1 MQTESDVGV
10 PNKAPAPR
18 WFLAVKQLN
27 RVSFYIVNVKE
38 NMSFNLSTIPHDIKL
53 GDFSIREVV
62 AIPVIR
68 RILSNEHVVND
79 MRSGAD
85 LNFIRMLKAASD
97 TPREIEVNARTLVA
111 FEDAFEPDTRFID
124 LSLGQIRETISRGAN
139 A

>member
-1 MQTESDVGV
+1 
-10 PNKAPAPR
+10 
-18 WFLAVKQLN
+18 
-27 RVSFYIVNVKE
+27 
-38 NMSFNLSTIPHDIKL
+38 MSFNLSTIPHDIKL